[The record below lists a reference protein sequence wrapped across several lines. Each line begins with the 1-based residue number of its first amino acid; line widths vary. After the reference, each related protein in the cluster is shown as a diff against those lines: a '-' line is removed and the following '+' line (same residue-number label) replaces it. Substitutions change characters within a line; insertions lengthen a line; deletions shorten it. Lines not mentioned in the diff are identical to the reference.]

1 MNGGILINVDVN
13 AKIIMYMKKIKFG
26 ILLPVVVKMENTQQV
41 TKLLTWKL
49 SRGRQYVTIKDSK
62 YLKVNNVYPLYLIN
76 NKVNG
81 YLKELMEINI

>member
-1 MNGGILINVDVN
+1 M
-13 AKIIMYMKKIKFG
+13 
-26 ILLPVVVKMENTQQV
+26 

-49 SRGRQYVTIKDSK
+49 SRGREYVTIKDSKYLKVNKDWK

-81 YLKELMEINI
+81 YLKKLMEINILRYFLLIKAKNKNIKNFGARSEI